1 MDMDTAWPVRGL
13 GPAAMWLP
21 AGGFVLWFGAL
32 AWLESRRP
40 LRRSVES
47 KRARMARNAFLGVIG
62 AATIRLVELPVT
74 LPLAARVEEN
84 GWGLLSL
91 IPAPPLV
98 QVVLAL
104 VSLDYTLYLWHV
116 LTHRVAWLWRFH
128 VVHHADL
135 DLDASTALRFHA
147 GELALSVPWRV
158 CQILLIGVSPLA
170 LTLWQSLLLLSTLFH
185 HSNLELPLWAERWL
199 VRLIVTPRMH
209 GIHHSTRDEEINSN
223 WSNGLTLWDRLHG
236 TLRLNVRQDEITIG
250 VVPYRSPAE
259 VKLSR
264 MLRLP
269 FTYRPPSSS
278 TMKQPV
284 SPTAELLP

>member
-1 MDMDTAWPVRGL
+1 MQVVILCGGKGTRIRDVTEDIPKPMIPIGGRPILWHIMKGYARHGFKKFILCLGYKSWVIKQYFLNYGL
-13 GPAAMWLP
+13 A
-21 AGGFVLWFGAL
+21 
-32 AWLESRRP
+32 S
-40 LRRSVES
+40 SD
-47 KRARMARNAFLGVIG
+47 
-62 AATIRLVELPVT
+62 VT
-74 LPLAARVEEN
+74 LEMNSTRPVKIHNPSAGEAWWVSLLGTALLFAMAGTLAGLWQRRRWGLAA
-84 GWGLLSL
+84 SL
-91 IPAPPLV
+91 
-98 QVVLAL
+98 
-104 VSLDYTLYLWHV
+104 
-116 LTHRVAWLWRFH
+116 
-128 VVHHADL
+128 
-135 DLDASTALRFHA
+135 A
-147 GELALSVPWRV
+147 GS
-158 CQILLIGVSPLA
+158 G
-170 LTLWQSLLLLSTLFH
+170 LLLLSTLFH
-185 HSNLELPLWAERWL
+185 HSNLELPLRAERWL